1 MDVSRF
7 VETIHQQLLT
17 AAEAGGDDTRA
28 VAERLTAPLDAA
40 VRLAVQ
46 DALTAAAEEITCELA
61 PGSVEVRLRGR
72 DPEFVVT
79 LPPPEQAPDEVDE
92 GPRGGERWPMAGSD
106 ADDGT
111 VARINLRLPDHL
123 KARVEAAAA
132 AEGLSINAWLVRAV
146 TAGLE
151 RTSPPRRPERWPQGS
166 QRYTG
171 WAR

>member
-1 MDVSRF
+1 MDLGRF
-7 VETIHQQLLT
+7 VETIRQQLLV
-17 AAEAGGDDTRA
+17 AAEAGGDEARA

-40 VRLAVQ
+40 VRLVVQ

-61 PGSVEVRLRGR
+61 PGAVEVRLRGR

-79 LPPPEQAPDEVDE
+79 LPPPEGPPDEVDDR
-92 GPRGGERWPMAGSD
+92 PRGGERRAVAGSD

-111 VARINLRLPDHL
+111 VARINLRLPDHQ

-146 TAGLE
+146 AAGLD
-151 RTSPPRRPERWPQGS
+151 RASPPRRPERRPRGS
-166 QRYTG
+166 QHYTG

>member
-1 MDVSRF
+1 MDLGRY
-7 VETIHQQLLT
+7 VETIRQQLLV
-17 AAEAGGDDTRA
+17 AAEAGGEDSRA
-28 VAERLTAPLDAA
+28 VAERLTAPLDAT
-40 VRLAVQ
+40 VRLVVQ

-72 DPEFVVT
+72 DPEFVVA
-79 LPPPEQAPDEVDE
+79 LPPPEGPPDDADDRAPGSEPV
-92 GPRGGERWPMAGSD
+92 AGSD

-111 VARINLRLPDHL
+111 VARINLRLPDHQ
-123 KARVEAAAA
+123 KARVETAAA

-146 TAGLE
+146 AAGLD
-151 RTSPPRRPERWPQGS
+151 RASPPRQRERPPQGS